1 MTRYLVTGC
10 GGFLGSHI
18 CAEFLAAGHHVI
30 GVDSFATE
38 LYPSAPKIARVAVLQ
53 SDPGFEFVHHDLRDV
68 SIAPHLDGV
77 TAVLHFAAL
86 AGLLP
91 GARYAAA
98 YQEHNVTATRQVLEA
113 IAGTGIHLVH
123 ASTSSV
129 YGSKAVG
136 DESTPIAPIS
146 AYGRSKADAERVI
159 ADYHAEGAITATVL
173 RLFSAYG
180 PGQRP
185 DMAYAV
191 ACLAMLRG
199 EPMTIYGDG
208 SQTRSNT
215 YVTDVARAATLSAE
229 LRPHVTMNIAG
240 GQPIRLIDALAILG
254 SELGV
259 EPRFDF
265 LPSRPGDQVASQG
278 NTSLARTVL
287 GWSPTVDIRTG
298 LSSQASWFREHWGAE
313 AREGT
318 VHD

>member
-1 MTRYLVTGC
+1 MIRYLVTGC
-10 GGFLGSHI
+10 GGFLGSQV
-18 CAEFLAAGHHVI
+18 CTELLAAGNRVI

-38 LYPSAPKIARVAVLQ
+38 LYPSAPKRSRVTALE
-53 SDPGFEFVHHDLRDV
+53 SDLGFEFIQLDLRET
-68 SIAPHLDGV
+68 SLAPYVGGV

-91 GARYAAA
+91 GGRYDAA
-98 YQEHNVTATRQVLEA
+98 YHEHNVTATRNVLEA
-113 IAGTGIHLVH
+113 IAGTGVHLVH

-129 YGSKAVG
+129 YGSMAVG

-146 AYGRSKADAERVI
+146 VYGRSKADAERLI
-159 ADYHAEGAITATVL
+159 ADYHADGAITATVL

-191 ACLAMLRG
+191 ACRAMLRG
-199 EPMTIYGDG
+199 DPMTIYGDG

-229 LRPHVTMNIAG
+229 LRPHVTLNIAG
-240 GQPIRLIDALAILG
+240 DQSIRLIDALTILG

-259 EPRFDF
+259 EPRFEF
-265 LPSRPGDQVASQG
+265 LPSRPGDQVSSHGQ
-278 NTSLARTVL
+278 TSLAREAL
-287 GWSPTVDIRTG
+287 GWSPSVDIRTG
-298 LSSQASWFREHWGAE
+298 LRSQADWFRTHWDTETAEGAIH
-313 AREGT
+313 G
-318 VHD
+318 